1 MVVPLLD
8 EAAAG
13 TSPAR
18 SELMVANSVKE
29 DGGVCRYHHQSG
41 IEETFTLVALEGSVA
56 LEVQTVVERAAADG
70 AATARRSGG
79 GDVTGEI

>member
-29 DGGVCRYHHQSG
+29 DGGVRRYHHQS
-41 IEETFTLVALEGSVA
+41 V
-56 LEVQTVVERAAADG
+56 R
-70 AATARRSGG
+70 RRSRLVHNQHQEN
-79 GDVTGEI
+79 DLRKKKVIFIISKYFVKAKFR